1 LDAVFSVE
9 SFSGASGA
17 VIDDHGTFIVGSST
31 EIPHVGDAA
40 TTDARALCD
49 GLLLAG
55 QIGFTKIEVNSDWME
70 VTEVMK
76 EAGNSIGPA
85 AAIYEEC
92 AFLS

>member
-1 LDAVFSVE
+1 
-9 SFSGASGA
+9 
-17 VIDDHGTFIVGSST
+17 VIDDHGTFIAGSST
-31 EIPHVGDAA
+31 EIPNVGDAA
-40 TTDARALCD
+40 TTDARAPRD

-55 QIGFTKIEVNSDWME
+55 QIVFAKIEVNGDWME